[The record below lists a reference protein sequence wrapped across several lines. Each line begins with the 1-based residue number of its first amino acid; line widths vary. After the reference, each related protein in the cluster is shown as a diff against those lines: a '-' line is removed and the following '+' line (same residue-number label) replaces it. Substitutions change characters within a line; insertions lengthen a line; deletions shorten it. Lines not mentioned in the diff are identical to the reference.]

1 MLPKIR
7 SRWFP
12 GLVLS
17 ALVLAFAVN
26 GRAQDDWN
34 KRTLV
39 TVNRPIEVSGTVIPP
54 GKYMFEILSLQG
66 ERNVVRIS
74 EQKTGKIFRTVIAV
88 PTTRF
93 EAKGETT
100 FLYYEAPKG
109 SPEPLRAWFYPD
121 HTRGVEFVYP
131 KKRAVEIAAASSEY
145 VMAEKTPPPSEPTV
159 QQLLEEPV
167 VAVSPRGAE
176 VEVAQAP
183 APKVAAQPEPA
194 PATFE
199 AAPPP
204 PPPLPKTGSELPLV
218 GLIGILAA
226 AAAST
231 IRLYRR

>member
-1 MLPKIR
+1 
-7 SRWFP
+7 
-12 GLVLS
+12 
-17 ALVLAFAVN
+17 
-26 GRAQDDWN
+26 
-34 KRTLV
+34 
-39 TVNRPIEVSGTVIPP
+39 
-54 GKYMFEILSLQG
+54 MFEILSFQG

-74 EQKTGKIFRTVIAV
+74 EQKTGKIFKTVIAI

-93 EAKGETT
+93 EAKGDTT
-100 FLYYEAPKG
+100 FLYYEAPQG
-109 SPEPLRAWFYPD
+109 SATPLRAWFYPN
-121 HTRGVEFVYP
+121 HIRGVEFVYP
-131 KKRAVEIAAASSEY
+131 KKRAVEIAAVSSEY
-145 VMAEKTPPPSEPTV
+145 VMAEKTPPPAAPTV

-167 VAVSPRGAE
+167 VAVSPRGTE

-194 PATFE
+194 PAVFE

-204 PPPLPKTGSELPLV
+204 PPPIPKTGSELPLV